1 MVPGQQTMVPGQQP
15 LVPGQQPVLHGQPP
29 IVPGQQLMGPGQQP
43 QLVLGQQPLM
53 APSPEESQHQSLP
66 PSIDYQ
72 ALAAAISTVTNKP
85 SSPSPMHS
93 EAAYLTDPMQI
104 PLPPPLSPDS
114 GEATPQ
120 NLDPVSSPTLDSTNR
135 GVPEL
140 PLVPAQ
146 PVARGEPVGTTLEV
160 VPTIDYD
167 AAAPDTPEL
176 LSPVQQQSATAAAY
190 PAVQQA
196 PVAVPYAVVTPGT
209 GTPEGAPAM
218 APGTA
223 YPANPQPVA
232 TGYGPGYGPVG
243 AGVAASPAQGMHS
256 QVYFLPSITQAL
268 PSEQSVQQQQ
278 PVVLAPS
285 NEASSGRMS
294 SPPPQQD
301 STPSKKGGRLPP
313 HWKTAKDEEGNVY
326 YYHAITRE
334 TQWDPPTL
342 DENEQDMELET
353 PTYDEPKVNSTV
365 GSSRGKR
372 SSKKKAVTVAADTSE
387 VAKKIK
393 ELFRSKI
400 SSHIVHC
407 LNPFRKPDCKLGRI
421 QSTEDFKHLARKLTH
436 FVMAKELKHC
446 KNVEDL
452 ECNDNVKHKAKEFI
466 QKYMAKY
473 GPIYRKDKTVSPK
486 DE

>member
-1 MVPGQQTMVPGQQP
+1 MIPGQPIMPGQQPIMPGQPP
-15 LVPGQQPVLHGQPP
+15 LVPGQQPMLHGQPP
-29 IVPGQQLMGPGQQP
+29 MVPGQHLMGPGQQA
-43 QLVLGQQPLM
+43 PLLM
-53 APSPEESQHQSLP
+53 TVPPEEAVPQHQSVAP
-66 PSIDYQ
+66 NIDYQ
-72 ALAAAISTVTNKP
+72 ALAAAISSVTNKP
-85 SSPSPMHS
+85 PSPVAIQS
-93 EAAYLTDPMQI
+93 ESAYVTDPMQI

-120 NLDPVSSPTLDSTNR
+120 NFDPVSSPTLDSTDSR
-135 GVPEL
+135 CSEL
-140 PLVPAQ
+140 PPQ
-146 PVARGEPVGTTLEV
+146 QETRGEPVGTTVEIA
-160 VPTIDYD
+160 VPTVDYD
-167 AAAPDTPEL
+167 EDTPCGTPVL
-176 LSPVQQQSATAAAY
+176 PSPSQAAVAF
-190 PAVQQA
+190 PSPIQQA
-196 PVAVPYAVVTPGT
+196 PVAAPFTVVTPGAAT
-209 GTPEGAPAM
+209 TEGAPAM
-218 APGTA
+218 APGA
-223 YPANPQPVA
+223 VYPANPLPVA
-232 TGYGPGYGPVG
+232 PVYGAGYGSVG
-243 AGVAASPAQGMHS
+243 SGVAAGTAQGMHP
-256 QVYFLPSITQAL
+256 QVYYLPPVAQAL
-268 PSEQSVQQQQ
+268 PSEQPLEQ
-278 PVVLAPS
+278 PIELDR
-285 NEASSGRMS
+285 EASSGRIC
-294 SPPPQQD
+294 SPPPQIHA
-301 STPSKKGGRLPP
+301 PSKKDGRLPP

-326 YYHAITRE
+326 YYHALTRE
-334 TQWDPPTL
+334 TQWDPPVW
-342 DENEQDMELET
+342 DENEEDMELET

-365 GSSRGKR
+365 GSSRAKR

-473 GPIYRKDKTVSPK
+473 GPVYRKDKTVSPK